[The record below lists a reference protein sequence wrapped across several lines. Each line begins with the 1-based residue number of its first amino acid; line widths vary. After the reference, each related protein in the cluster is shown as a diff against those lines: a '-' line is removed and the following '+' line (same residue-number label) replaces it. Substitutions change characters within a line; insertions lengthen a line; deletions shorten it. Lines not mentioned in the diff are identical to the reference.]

1 MKRQFLLSLCALALL
16 LSAASSLRAAP
27 RKNRTV
33 IIISLDGFPAYA
45 LNDPRLPIPTLR
57 KLAQQGVVAASMKP
71 VNPTVTWPNHTAIVT
86 GVDASEHHVL
96 VNGLLTPPTATT
108 APKIEMW
115 RDKQDMVHAPTVYD
129 LA

>member
-57 KLAQQGVVAASMKP
+57 KLVQEGIVAASMKP
-71 VNPTVTWPNHTAIVT
+71 INPTVTWPNHTAIVA
-86 GVDASEHHVL
+86 GVDASEHKVL
-96 VNGLLTPPTATT
+96 YNGLLTRSDAT
-108 APKIEMW
+108 IE
-115 RDKQDMVHAPTVYD
+115 PSIE
-129 LA
+129 